1 MVKESD
7 IIIGIDAGTSVLK
20 AVSFSMDGR
29 QFAVSAVKNDYCLGG
44 DGAATQSL
52 AKTWACCAHVLRSL
66 SEKIKPSDNRVAAIG
81 VTAQGD
87 GTWLLDQNQNPVT
100 DAWLWLDARAAS
112 TVDRLI
118 KSDLEKDRFHD
129 TGTGLNT
136 CQQGAQLA
144 HMKAHHPELLQSA
157 AVALHCKD
165 WLYYNLTGELA
176 TDPSEASFT
185 YGDFR
190 SRRYSERVIE
200 ALGLGEYRSLLPNIL
215 DGTQITHPLSES
227 AARQTGFRAG
237 TPVSL
242 GFVDM
247 VMTALGAGVYTGDEG
262 IGCSTIGSTGVHMTA
277 KRAESVQFNPDH
289 TGYVICLPHQDLVA
303 QTQTHM
309 AATLNIDW
317 IVDVGADLIAEFTD
331 RRPAPQEMMTRL
343 EAWLCATE
351 PGALLYHPYISEA
364 GERGPFLNV
373 DAKANFTGLAAG
385 HRYPDLVRAVI
396 EGLGMAARDCYAA
409 MGEMPRELRLTGGA
423 AKSDAFRKILSAALA
438 TPVRVSTREEAGAAG
453 CAMVAAVGI
462 GAYRDM
468 EACID
473 QWVVPYLTDAQEADA
488 NLSQIYQGLYRA
500 YTQTRD
506 GLLHPWATL
515 GAIAKQK
522 PGL

>member
-1 MVKESD
+1 MVQESD

-20 AVSFSMDGR
+20 AVAFSIEGR
-29 QFAVSAVKNDYCLGG
+29 QLAISAVKNDYYLGD

-52 AKTWACCAHVLRSL
+52 SKTWRDCAQVLRGL
-66 SEKIKPSDNRVAAIG
+66 SEQIEHFDHRVAAIG

-87 GTWLLDQNQNPVT
+87 GTWLLDQNQRPVT

-112 TVDRLI
+112 TVDQLI

-144 HMKAHHPELLQSA
+144 HMKAHHPELLRSA
-157 AVALHCKD
+157 AVSLHCKD

-190 SRRYSERVIE
+190 SRRYSDAVIE

-215 DGTQITHPLSES
+215 DGTQITHQLSAS
-227 AARQTGFRAG
+227 AAQQTGLRAG

-247 VMTALGAGVYTGDEG
+247 IMTALGGGVYTGDEG
-262 IGCSTIGSTGVHMTA
+262 IGCSTIGSTGVHMIA
-277 KRAESVQFNPDH
+277 KRADSVQLNPDH

-317 IVDVGADLIAEFTD
+317 ILDVGADLVAEFAD
-331 RRPAPQEMMTRL
+331 RPAPQEMITRL

-351 PGALLYHPYISEA
+351 PGALLYHPYISEG
-364 GERGPFLNV
+364 GERGPFLNA
-373 DAKANFTGLAAG
+373 DAKANFAGLAAG
-385 HRYPDLVRAVI
+385 HRYPALVRAVV
-396 EGLGMAARDCYAA
+396 EGLGLAARDCYAA
-409 MGEMPRELRLTGGA
+409 MGGMPRELRLTGGA
-423 AKSDAFRKILSAALA
+423 AKSSASRKILSAALE

-462 GAYRDM
+462 GAHRDM

-473 QWVVPYLTDAQEADA
+473 QWVVPCLAEAEEADA
-488 NLSQIYQGLYRA
+488 NLSQIYQRLYRA
-500 YTQTRD
+500 YTQMRD
-506 GLLHPWATL
+506 GLVRPWATL

-522 PGL
+522 PRL